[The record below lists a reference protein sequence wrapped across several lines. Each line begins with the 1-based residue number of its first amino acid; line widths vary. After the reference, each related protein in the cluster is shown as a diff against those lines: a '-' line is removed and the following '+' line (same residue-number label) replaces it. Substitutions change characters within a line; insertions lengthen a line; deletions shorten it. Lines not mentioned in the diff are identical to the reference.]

1 VTGYSQDLKGSR
13 QGIIHGIP
21 EKCKKT
27 KAVPLQSKIKRS
39 TNDKNKI
46 QT

>member
-1 VTGYSQDLKGSR
+1 MTGYSQDLKGSR

-27 KAVPLQSKIKRS
+27 KALPLQSKEKEPQMIK
-39 TNDKNKI
+39 TKY
-46 QT
+46 

>member
-21 EKCKKT
+21 EKCRK
-27 KAVPLQSKIKRS
+27 
-39 TNDKNKI
+39 KNKSSTFAKQKNI
-46 QT
+46 KI

>member
-21 EKCKKT
+21 EKCRKKT
-27 KAVPLQSKIKRS
+27 KAVPLQSK
-39 TNDKNKI
+39 KI
-46 QT
+46 